1 MKLVKESLNELNFER
16 IKDPLGALGIGKR
29 QLIRDWL
36 DKYRITNYTINKD
49 YTIDGD
55 MIILED
61 IDLKQFPDYIQFG
74 EIVNGGFFCND
85 NQLITLRGCPRYVR
99 FAFCCNNN
107 NLVSLKGCPIYVGG
121 DFYCDNKFTRREV
134 RVLCDV
140 RHKIIIKIL
149 LSVVLIFFFS
159 CEDQSLIIKCLHTFT
174 R

>member
-61 IDLKQFPDYIQFG
+61 IDLKQFPDYIQFN
-74 EIVNGGFFCND
+74 EVTAWFSVENCN
-85 NQLITLRGCPRYVR
+85 LI
-99 FAFCCNNN
+99 
-107 NLVSLKGCPIYVGG
+107 SLKGSPRKCGSFCCDRNKLTSLEYCPKMVERYFQCQYNSV
-121 DFYCDNKFTRREV
+121 KFSV
-134 RVLCDV
+134 KDVLKLCDAAAWFIEV
-140 RHKIIIKIL
+140 
-149 LSVVLIFFFS
+149 
-159 CEDQSLIIKCLHTFT
+159 
-174 R
+174 